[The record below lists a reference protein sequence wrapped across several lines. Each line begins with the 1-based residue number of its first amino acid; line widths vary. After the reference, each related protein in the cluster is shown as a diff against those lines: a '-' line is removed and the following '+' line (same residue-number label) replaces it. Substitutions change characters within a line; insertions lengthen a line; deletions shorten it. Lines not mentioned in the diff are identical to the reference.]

1 MHKQNVNTESAK
13 RKTVSVKIRHLP
25 RKLSQTEE
33 KPSVSNP
40 IDQIREQAQ
49 EIETRTCD
57 VEVLLETIF
66 EKIDG
71 LASAGP
77 VKTLDAINTL
87 ATCALRNVAL
97 IKEHYEYINAL
108 TCTEGGAQ

>member
-1 MHKQNVNTESAK
+1 MHKRNVNTESAK
-13 RKTVSVKIRHLP
+13 SNTA
-25 RKLSQTEE
+25 TEKNRQNGRQQASAVE
-33 KPSVSNP
+33 NQPSR
-40 IDQIREQAQ
+40 IEQIWRQVQ

-57 VEVLLETIF
+57 IEILLETVF

-77 VKTLDAINTL
+77 AKTLDAINTL

-97 IKEHYEYINAL
+97 IKEHYEHIGAL
-108 TCTEGGAQ
+108 TIGGAQ